1 MLRARRMLLSF
12 AAAVLCVLVTAQVTA
27 AQQGRRYTITGRV
40 TQTDGAPLV
49 GAQVSIRGTQQG
61 SLTNSEG
68 RFTIEAAVPSGRY
81 TMEFTFIGRRTATRT
96 VTLAEERNVDVGAVA
111 LEESALQLEELVV
124 TGPGVASERRALGNA
139 VSTVTAEQVNRA
151 PATAS
156 AGIAMQGK
164 ITGAVISQINGQ
176 PGGAVT
182 IRLRG
187 TNAILGTA
195 EPLIV
200 VDGVLVD
207 NSTDALVSISS
218 NTSGANR
225 SGGSLSNRL
234 SDINPADID
243 RIEVLKGA
251 AAAALYGSRAKNGVI
266 QIFTKRGTQGPARF
280 SWSSEVQVNSTP
292 EKYELN
298 MAPRA
303 GIADVAAVT
312 TGLLQSQPEL
322 AGLKIGDPVTRY
334 DIQDELWQT
343 GVGTNNQI
351 TITGGSGGTTY
362 YLSGLYRDDQGIV
375 RTSSATRYSV
385 RGKVS
390 QLIGNNIELTAS
402 GNYVKSHTNFVLEG
416 EQTNGVM
423 TSVIFTPTIV
433 NPAFSGNLGRYPY
446 NPVLGPNPFDILDN
460 WESPED
466 LSRFV
471 GDVDVTYRPF
481 SNLGIRYLFGYDDY
495 RQQNRLF
502 IPPQAVSATYTGSV
516 SNPSRFTTNMNHD
529 VTATLNSDFGASARL
544 QTLGGVRYTESDNN
558 IIFASGSSLSPGQI
572 LVGGATQ
579 AASQSQTE
587 LRTLGFF
594 FQEQLGLWDRFFLT
608 GGFNYEASSAFG
620 EDERWQLFKR
630 LGASYL
636 VSQTPGWSSS
646 ALGGVFS
653 TLRLRAAY
661 GETGGQPPTL
671 YDRFANY
678 IATSFSGKA
687 GLVPSTIASNPNL
700 KPERQREIEGGV
712 DLGLLNDRI
721 SIEATYYDKRTK
733 DFVLGVPLPLSSG
746 FTSQRQ
752 NIGETTDHGFE
763 LTLNTVNVARENWG
777 WRSRLGF
784 AWDRNEVTKLVTDR
798 DTILYGY
805 LNYLI
810 EGQPVGVFYGG
821 QYRRDENGNIVY
833 GLRTVPGQTAQVLL
847 PLKLTVNPDGTG
859 TAINGIIGD
868 PNPEWTASFQ
878 NTFTFGGNFEVGVL
892 LDGRFGNDVA
902 NFTRRITEFFGS
914 DKSAERE
921 IMGDTIPGTYSR
933 NTTARISTYEEY
945 IEDGS
950 FVKLREL
957 SVSYRF
963 DQPWVTRLGASA
975 LSVRVAGRNLYTWT
989 DYSGLDPEV
998 NLFGTS
1004 QVAQGVDFA
1013 NTPLPRSWVFGINV
1027 TF

>member
-1 MLRARRMLLSF
+1 MDRARRMLLPF
-12 AAAVLCVLVTAQVTA
+12 AAAVLCLLGLAQA
-27 AQQGRRYTITGRV
+27 IMAQQGPRYTITGMV
-40 TQTDGAPLV
+40 TQTDGAPLS

-61 SLTNSEG
+61 TLSNAQG
-68 RFTIEAAVPSGRY
+68 RFTIEAALPPGRY
-81 TMEFTFIGRRTATRT
+81 TVEYTFIGRSTTTRA
-96 VTLAEERNVDVGAVA
+96 VTLADARSVDIGTVA
-111 LEESALQLEELVV
+111 LEESALQLEQIVV
-124 TGPGVASERRALGNA
+124 TGPGAASERRALGNS

-164 ITGAVISQINGQ
+164 ITGASISQVNGQ

-187 TNAILGTA
+187 TNAILGSA

-218 NTSGANR
+218 NTAGANR
-225 SGGSLSNRL
+225 SGGAMSNRL

-280 SWSSEVQVNSTP
+280 TWSSEMQINSTP
-292 EKYELN
+292 KKYEVN
-298 MAPRA
+298 MAPKA
-303 GIADVAAVT
+303 GIADVASLT
-312 TGLLQSQPEL
+312 TTLYQSQPGL
-322 AGLKIGDPVTRY
+322 QGLKIGDPVTRY
-334 DIQDELWQT
+334 DYQDQIWQT
-343 GVGTNNQI
+343 GVGTNNQL
-351 TITGGSGGTTY
+351 TISGGSGGTTY
-362 YLSGLYRDDQGIV
+362 YLSGLYRNDQGV
-375 RTSSATRYSV
+375 VKTSAANRYSV
-385 RGKVS
+385 RGKIS
-390 QLIGNNIELTAS
+390 QLLGNNFEVTAS
-402 GNYVKSHTNFVLEG
+402 GNYIKSHTNFVIEG
-416 EQTNGVM
+416 EQTNGVL
-423 TSVIFTPTIV
+423 TSVIFTPTIF

-446 NPVLGPNPFDILDN
+446 NPVLGPNPLDILAN
-460 WESPED
+460 WDSPED

-471 GDVDVTYRPF
+471 GDVDITYHPT
-481 SNLGIRYLFGYDDY
+481 SSLGIRYLFGYDDY
-495 RQQNRLF
+495 RQEDRLF
-502 IPPQAVSATYTGSV
+502 IPPQAVSPTYTGSV
-516 SNPSRFTTNMNHD
+516 ANPVRLTTNMNHD
-529 VTATLNSDFGASARL
+529 LTATLDNRFGEALKL
-544 QTLGGVRYTESDNN
+544 QTLGGFRYTQSGNST
-558 IIFASGSSLSPGQI
+558 IYASGSSLSPGQI

-579 AASQSQTE
+579 AASQSETE
-587 LRTLGFF
+587 LRTNGFF
-594 FQEQLGLWDRFFLT
+594 IQEQLGIWDRLFFT
-608 GGFNYEASSAFG
+608 GGLNYEASSAFG
-620 EDERWQLFKR
+620 KNERWQLFKR

-636 VSQTPGWSSS
+636 ASQTPGWQNST
-646 ALGGVFS
+646 LGSVLS

-687 GLVPSTIASNPNL
+687 GLVPSTIAANPNL
-700 KPERQREIEGGV
+700 KPERQREIEGGFDV
-712 DLGLLNDRI
+712 GLMDDRI
-721 SIEATYYDKRTK
+721 SLEATYYDKQTK

-752 NIGETTDHGFE
+752 NIGETSDHGFE
-763 LTLNTVNVARENWG
+763 LTLNTVNVNRENWS
-777 WRSRLGF
+777 WRSRLGAAF
-784 AWDRNEVTKLVTDR
+784 DRSRVTKLVTER
-798 DTILYGY
+798 DTIIYGY

-821 QYRRDENGNIVY
+821 QYRRDANGKIMYINK
-833 GLRTVPGQTAQVLL
+833 LVPGRADSVLL
-847 PLKLTVNPDGTG
+847 PLKLTVNPNGTG

-868 PNPEWTASFQ
+868 PNADWTASFQ
-878 NTFTFGGNFEVGVL
+878 NTFTFGKNIELGVL
-892 LDGRFGNDVA
+892 FDGRFGNDVA

-933 NTTARISTYEEY
+933 NTTFRISTYEEY

-950 FVKLREL
+950 FVKLREMSL
-957 SVSYRF
+957 SYRF
-963 DQPWVTRLGASA
+963 TQPWVQRLGAST

-989 DYSGLDPEV
+989 NYTGLDPEV

-1013 NTPLPRSWVFGINV
+1013 NTPIPRSWVFGINLG
-1027 TF
+1027 F